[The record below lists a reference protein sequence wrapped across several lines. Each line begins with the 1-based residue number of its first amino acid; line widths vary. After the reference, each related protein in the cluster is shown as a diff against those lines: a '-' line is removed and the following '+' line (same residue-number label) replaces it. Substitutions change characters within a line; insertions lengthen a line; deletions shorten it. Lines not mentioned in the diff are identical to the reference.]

1 MKSRNRRL
9 LLLVV
14 LGLAPILLPWSLAE
28 ARGLAEIR
36 SSGVINIGIRDD
48 IPPIQY
54 RDKRGELVGIDPDLG
69 RALADALGV
78 KPEWTILPGAKARE
92 ELLLK
97 QKVDVVIS
105 SFSITRE
112 RLEVIDFS
120 DPYFTT
126 GLAVMIR
133 AKDQDRI
140 KSYKDLTGKTVTA
153 TRGSTGERLISELM
167 PGANF
172 FLVTATADT
181 YAALTG
187 GKTDALINDKVF
199 LEHYASQ
206 NPGLLV
212 LDGTLSADQYGIG
225 VNKADNDLLGFI
237 NEFLTK
243 IKNNGTLARII
254 GKYSKFDPNM
264 EPEPVKTET
273 LSTYVVKPGDTLSR
287 IALAFYN
294 DPTRWPVIYAA
305 NRDTVKYANVLNV
318 GATLRIPSLD
328 KSAAAAPVPPK
339 GPAAGDELKRKLK
352 EAESLYKNNY
362 IDKQTYEEIKKE
374 LLRKHLIES
383 R

>member
-1 MKSRNRRL
+1 L
-9 LLLVV
+9 
-14 LGLAPILLPWSLAE
+14 
-28 ARGLAEIR
+28 
-36 SSGVINIGIRDD
+36 
-48 IPPIQY
+48 
-54 RDKRGELVGIDPDLG
+54 
-69 RALADALGV
+69 
-78 KPEWTILPGAKARE
+78 
-92 ELLLK
+92 
-97 QKVDVVIS
+97 DVVIS

-153 TRGSTGERLISELM
+153 TRGSTGERLMTELM

-181 YAALTG
+181 YDALTG

-199 LEHYASQ
+199 LEHFASQ
-206 NPGLLV
+206 HPGLLV

-225 VNKADNDLLGFI
+225 VNKADTDLLGFI
-237 NEFLTK
+237 NQFLTT
-243 IKNNGTLARII
+243 IKGNGTLARII

-318 GATLRIPSLD
+318 GATLRIPSLE
-328 KSAAAAPVPPK
+328 KSAAAAPVPHK
-339 GPAAGDELKRKLK
+339 DPAAGDELKRKLK
-352 EAESLYKNNY
+352 EAEALYKNNY
-362 IDKQTYEEIKKE
+362 IDKQTYEETKKE
-374 LLRKHLIES
+374 LLRKHLIEG